1 MLTIMAGAAERYATE
16 FAGTAFLV
24 YIVLA
29 TGNALAIG
37 SALAIAIMLG
47 GALSGG
53 AFNPAVTLAMYLRGA
68 LSGKDSVMYGLAQL
82 AGGIAALKLS
92 QHMRI

>member
-1 MLTIMAGAAERYATE
+1 MSSPVQRYATE

-24 YIVLA
+24 YIVLSTA
-29 TGNALAIG
+29 NALAIG

-53 AFNPAVTLAMYLRGA
+53 AFNPAVTLAMYLKGS
-68 LSGKDSVMYGLAQL
+68 LSEKDSLMYGVAQM
-82 AGGIAALKLS
+82 AGAVAALKVS
-92 QHMRI
+92 QHMRM